1 MTSVYVVF
9 KDDTQKEVATAFPGP
24 QDESVYPGI
33 TELDDKDERYTS
45 FMQKANSFFGATT

>member
-9 KDDTQKEVATAFPGP
+9 KDDTQKEVVTAFPGP

-45 FMQKANSFFGATT
+45 FMQKANSFFGATS